1 MRDAKRPPAAMS
13 AREAVEAYEALPQ
26 GTPAALLDGELHL
39 LPRPKFLHLRV
50 TSRLGGALD
59 GPFDR
64 GLAGPGGWIILDEPE
79 LHLGP
84 RPDRLVPDLAGWRR
98 ERLTD
103 PPETAAFRLAPDWV
117 CEVLL
122 PGGERFDRIKKA
134 RVYAREGVRH
144 YWIIDPIA
152 QTLEV
157 LRNESGQWL
166 AVSSFAV
173 EEGDLLIRAEPFD
186 AIELELDG
194 LFRV

>member
-1 MRDAKRPPAAMS
+1 MKDAKRLPVVMS
-13 AREAVEAYEALPQ
+13 VREAEAAYEALPQ

-39 LPRPKFLHLRV
+39 LPRPRPTHLFV
-50 TSRLGGALD
+50 TANLTADLID
-59 GPFDR
+59 PFQR
-64 GLAGPGGWIILDEPE
+64 ARRGPGGWFILDEPE

-84 RPDRLVPDLAGWRR
+84 RPDRLAPDLAGWRR
-98 ERLTD
+98 ERL
-103 PPETAAFRLAPDWV
+103 PELPETAAFTLAPDWV
-117 CEVLL
+117 CEVLS

-157 LRNESGQWL
+157 LRNEHGQWL
-166 AVSSFAV
+166 QLASYAV